1 MTVGK
6 TDEIKQEL
14 ARKAENTKA
23 GTKINLKF
31 ITQSVIIS
39 KKYCRQKT
47 PRMEYPRSLFAYKGI
62 RRKRGYGVI
71 ECNRHR

>member
-14 ARKAENTKA
+14 ARKVENTKA

-39 KKYCRQKT
+39 KNIV
-47 PRMEYPRSLFAYKGI
+47 G
-62 RRKRGYGVI
+62 KRLRGWNIPGVFLHI
-71 ECNRHR
+71 KE